1 MRLTTAAFLREKINH
16 TLPGLEKIPAL
27 LDAGATLL
35 GGCCGTTDAHIAA
48 IRDAI
53 RAYSANAGK

>member
-1 MRLTTAAFLREKINH
+1 MPENEDGKTLYRMTPEK
-16 TLPGLEKIPAL
+16 LASYVPAL
-27 LDAGATLL
+27 LDAGAALL

-48 IRDAI
+48 IRAAI